1 MGIFTGFFHGF
12 RMIFPL
18 KTPPSLVAFP
28 QPATGAQGPARS
40 GRAEAGGEEVS
51 SCFDGEWPKD
61 IGIYITHRQ
70 RERDIYILVLF
81 TVT

>member
-1 MGIFTGFFHGF
+1 
-12 RMIFPL
+12 MIFPL
-18 KTPPSLVAFP
+18 KTPPFLVAFP

-40 GRAEAGGEEVS
+40 GRAEAGGEEIS

-70 RERDIYILVLF
+70 RERYIYIGAVYSNLVNTFFDCL
-81 TVT
+81 